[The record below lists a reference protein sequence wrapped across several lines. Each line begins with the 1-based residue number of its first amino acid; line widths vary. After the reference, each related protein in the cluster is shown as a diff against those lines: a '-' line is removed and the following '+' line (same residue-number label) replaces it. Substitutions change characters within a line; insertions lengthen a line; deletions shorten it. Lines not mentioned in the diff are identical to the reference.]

1 MSHSPPLGA
10 FSGHRASG
18 ICLLV
23 MISSRLKAPN
33 IYLSPSKFA
42 KLQDTSELLPL
53 LSANFRAIL
62 KSYAEL
68 MAYLIDGH

>member
-1 MSHSPPLGA
+1 MSHSPPLRA
-10 FSGHRASG
+10 FSGPRASG

-53 LSANFRAIL
+53 SANFRAIL
-62 KSYAEL
+62 KTYAEL

>member
-10 FSGHRASG
+10 VFGPRASV

-23 MISSRLKAPN
+23 IITLRQKAPN

-42 KLQDTSELLPL
+42 KLQDTPEVLP

-62 KSYAEL
+62 KSHAEL
-68 MAYLIDGH
+68 VAYLIGGH

>member
-1 MSHSPPLGA
+1 
-10 FSGHRASG
+10 
-18 ICLLV
+18 
-23 MISSRLKAPN
+23 MISSRLKVPN

-53 LSANFRAIL
+53 SANFRAIL
-62 KSYAEL
+62 KTYDEL